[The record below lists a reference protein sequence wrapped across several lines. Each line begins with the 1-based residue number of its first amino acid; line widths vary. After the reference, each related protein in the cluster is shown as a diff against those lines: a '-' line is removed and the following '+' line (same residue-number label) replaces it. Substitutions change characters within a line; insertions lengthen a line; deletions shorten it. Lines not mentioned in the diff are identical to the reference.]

1 MEGIQ
6 NTLHKSRDYYITE
19 STLLKVFNKH
29 ASLKRKLLIINHIS
43 YMMKKLK
50 RMSEIMQK

>member
-19 STLLKVFNKH
+19 SSLLKVFNKH

-43 YMMKKLK
+43 HMMKKLK